1 MFGRGKME
9 TRIEQLEH
17 ECDEHD
23 YEISRAND
31 CLAALQKKV
40 FELEEQVRRLAPQP
54 YGLSAGNPY
63 HPSMN

>member
-1 MFGRGKME
+1 ME
-9 TRIEQLEH
+9 TRIDELERDG
-17 ECDEHD
+17 DERD
-23 YEISRAND
+23 YQISRAND

-40 FELEEQVRRLAPQP
+40 FELEEQVKRLAPQP